1 MKNNGK
7 TSKQRAAIKGKPGCI
22 AGEIPHQPYRVFDNP
37 FYSLV
42 ITMASILIAE
52 AVVIFIMSNIPSLS
66 PAKDA
71 VINGLL
77 LMLIIFPILHLFLL
91 RPMRLHIQERKKVE
105 AKLQSLSL
113 TDELTGILNRRGFF
127 TLADHQLKLAK
138 RQKQEI
144 LLLYADVDNLKKIN
158 DTRGHKEGDSAL
170 SEVANVL
177 KVTYRDSDIIARIG
191 GDEFAVLPVGTS
203 KDKISIITA
212 RLQNNLDSYNA
223 KSERIYKL
231 SLSVGV
237 AAYNPEFIYSIDELL
252 SEADKLMYERK
263 RGKKD
268 FEISEFI
275 QDARFTAN

>member
-1 MKNNGK
+1 MKDNGK
-7 TSKQRAAIKGKPGCI
+7 TCKQHAAIKSNSGCI
-22 AGEIPHQPYRVFDNP
+22 AGEILHQPYRIFDNP

-42 ITMASILIAE
+42 ITIVSIFIAE
-52 AVVIFIMSNIPSLS
+52 AVVISIMSNIPSLS

-77 LMLIIFPILHLFLL
+77 LMLIIFPILHFFLL
-91 RPMRLHIQERKKVE
+91 RPMQLHIQERKKVE

-158 DTRGHKEGDSAL
+158 DTLGHKEGDSAL
-170 SEVANVL
+170 SEVANIL

-223 KSERIYKL
+223 KSDSIYKL

-263 RGKKD
+263 RDKKD
-268 FEISEFI
+268 FEVSAIF
-275 QDARFTAN
+275 